1 MGINLHFN
9 WIYNTSL
16 ICYVISCGYF
26 CPSYTIGQCKFVYK
40 SDVDHLIM
48 CVHNQAIG
56 EPYNYKVFG
65 SNKMKNKKKQHHNVV
80 ETVPKYNWSS

>member
-1 MGINLHFN
+1 
-9 WIYNTSL
+9 
-16 ICYVISCGYF
+16 
-26 CPSYTIGQCKFVYK
+26 VYK

-48 CVHNQAIG
+48 CVHNQEIG